1 MKQGVRTTRRN
12 LEAILVYTITQLV
25 MWLLKPDFDA
35 THNDMDTDDMEAR
48 QEMSKDRRG
57 PRSSMTV
64 ADRLRRGMTG
74 EMAAD
79 LKSLLDKAKPVIKKS
94 DDVLNQKEKRVDLTD
109 VLSNFL
115 RERIAL
121 PS

>member
-48 QEMSKDRRG
+48 QEMSQDRRG